1 MKLRKQI
8 GTFLLAVILL
18 VTMLPLAASAS
29 SFPEVL
35 AQAKKGVAKIYARGS
50 DGRYW
55 SSWSGTGF
63 AVGDTGKDSDV
74 FLTNW
79 HVVTGDGEYS
89 VSQVRVWILKE
100 NCQISDANGEP
111 DPMNSVECE
120 VLKTTTGYPDYA
132 IIRAKTPISGYEA
145 MPLLRSDEVPDGA
158 TVYALGYPAVVG
170 NVSVNKYGI
179 DDITSTNGI
188 ISQHM
193 QFTLADNTW
202 VLTHTAQISGGNSG
216 GPLITENGAVIG
228 LNTYG
233 FGNQDTGMNRYC
245 AVYIDYAMDGL
256 DELGLPY
263 SLYGEEAEGGD
274 TESEEGEE
282 DEEEKGFLDRIGDL
296 LKGDED
302 SEGSLAPVLI
312 VGAVAVIAVLA
323 LVLVLKKKKEAEE
336 ARRRA
341 EEARRRE
348 QEQRQQE
355 ELRHREELRRQE
367 EARRR
372 EQEQRQ
378 QQAQNAM
385 VHLRCYDGRVIPV
398 GNGATIGRDP
408 GCTIVLPENTP
419 GVSRMHCRLYMQNG
433 QLILVDPG
441 STYGTLVHGR
451 KIPANTPVA
460 LRPGSS
466 FSLASERYTF
476 TVC

>member
-1 MKLRKQI
+1 MTLRKRI
-8 GTFLLAVILL
+8 SSFLLAAVLL
-18 VTMLPLAASAS
+18 LAMLPLTASAKD
-29 SFPEVL
+29 FPEVL
-35 AQAKKGVAKIYARGS
+35 AQAKKGVVQLYGRGS

-55 SSWSGTGF
+55 SSWTGTGF
-63 AVGDTGKDSDV
+63 AVGETGQDSDI

-79 HVVTGDGEYS
+79 HVVTSSGDYDL
-89 VSQVRVWILKE
+89 SQVRIWILKE
-100 NCQISDANGEP
+100 NCQISDSNGEP
-111 DPMNSVECE
+111 DPNNSIECE

-132 IIRAKTPISGYEA
+132 IIRAKTPVSGYEA
-145 MPLLRSDEVPDGA
+145 MPLLSSNDVPDGT

-170 NVSVNKYGI
+170 NVSVSQYGI

-193 QFTLADNTW
+193 QFTLAENTW

-216 GPLITENGAVIG
+216 GPLITEDGAVVG

-256 DELGLPY
+256 DELGIEY
-263 SLYGEEAEGGD
+263 GLYGEEAEGSETG
-274 TESEEGEE
+274 SEEDG
-282 DEEEKGFLDRIGDL
+282 EEKGFWDRIGDL

-302 SEGSLAPVLI
+302 SDSEGSPVPLLA
-312 VGAVAVIAVLA
+312 VGAAVVVIAVVAVL
-323 LVLVLKKKKEAEE
+323 LVMKKKKE
-336 ARRRA
+336 

-348 QEQRQQE
+348 AEARRQEQERQQE
-355 ELRHREELRRQE
+355 LQRQE

-372 EQEQRQ
+372 EALLQ
-378 QQAQNAM
+378 QQAQNER
-385 VHLRCYDGRVIPV
+385 VHLRSFDGRVIPV

-419 GVSRMHCRLYMQNG
+419 GVSRMHCRLEMRGG
-433 QLILVDPG
+433 QLILTDLN
-441 STYGTLVHGR
+441 STYGTLIHGR
-451 KIPANTPVA
+451 RIPANTPVA
-460 LRPGSS
+460 LKIGSS
-466 FSLASERYTF
+466 FSLASEKYTF

>member
-8 GTFLLAVILL
+8 GSFLLAVILL
-18 VTMLPLAASAS
+18 VTMLPLTASAN

-63 AVGDTGKDSDV
+63 AVGTTGQDSDV

-100 NCQISDANGEP
+100 NCQINDSTGEP

-132 IIRAKTPISGYEA
+132 IIRAKTSISGYEA
-145 MPLLRSDEVPDGA
+145 MPLLRSDEVPDGT

-170 NVSVNKYGI
+170 NVSVSQYGI

-216 GPLITENGAVIG
+216 GPLITEDGAVIG

-233 FGNQDTGMNRYC
+233 FGTQDTGMNRYC

-256 DELGLPY
+256 DELGLTY
-263 SLYGEEAEGGD
+263 SLYDGKAEGGD
-274 TESEEGEE
+274 TDSGEE
-282 DEEEKGFLDRIGDL
+282 DEEEKGFWDRIGDL

-302 SEGSLAPVLI
+302 SDSESSLTPTLI
-312 VGAVAVIAVLA
+312 VGGVVVIAVLA
-323 LVLVLKKKKEAEE
+323 LLLVQKKKKDQEE
-336 ARRRA
+336 ARRRE

-348 QEQRQQE
+348 QERQE
-355 ELRHREELRRQE
+355 EQRRREEQRRQE

-372 EQEQRQ
+372 EEQQRQ
-378 QQAQNAM
+378 QQAQNAR

-408 GCTIVLPENTP
+408 SCSIVLPENTP
-419 GVSRMHCRLYMQNG
+419 GVSRVHCRLYMQNG